1 MKKRADCHTWLTIK
15 IFALMTVVLAATFL
29 PGCLTRTASNE
40 SGNGMLTASL
50 TGLSNADLVVS
61 DRKNTYKVKADANGR
76 FSLALPAGNYS
87 LLMQSSDNQLVLI
100 KRDIS
105 IENNLT
111 FAVTNVDLIPIPNVV
126 SVSVPLV
133 YRNSA
138 IIEWETDFE
147 SDGYIEYGSN
157 EIYGFASY
165 SDTELKKKHRIQ
177 IYDLLPDT
185 TYHFRI
191 VASRYNLDATRSY
204 SRDFSF
210 KTEP

>member
-1 MKKRADCHTWLTIK
+1 MA
-15 IFALMTVVLAATFL
+15 AVLAVTFL
-29 PGCLTRTASNE
+29 PGCLTGPANSE
-40 SGNGMLTASL
+40 SDNGRLTANL
-50 TGLSNADLVVS
+50 PELSNADLVVAGHEQ
-61 DRKNTYKVKADANGR
+61 TYNVKADANGR
-76 FSLALPAGNYS
+76 FSLALPAGNYR
-87 LLMQSSDNQLVLI
+87 LLMQSAANQLVLI

-111 FAVTNVDLIPIPNVV
+111 FAVTNVDLIPIPSVV
-126 SVSVPLV
+126 SVAVPLV
-133 YRNSA
+133 YSNSV

-147 SDGYIEYGSN
+147 SDGYIEYGTN
-157 EIYGFASY
+157 ELYGFASY
-165 SDTELKKKHRIQ
+165 SVTELKNKHRIQ

-185 TYHFRI
+185 AYHFRI

>member
-1 MKKRADCHTWLTIK
+1 MKLHTNYHTWLTIK
-15 IFALMTVVLAATFL
+15 IFALMTAALAATFL
-29 PGCLTRTASNE
+29 PGCLSGPTSNQ
-40 SGNGMLTASL
+40 SDNGLLIANL
-50 TGLSNADLVVS
+50 QELGNADLVVS
-61 DRKNTYKVKADANGR
+61 DQKNSYRVKADANGR
-76 FSLALPAGNYS
+76 FSLALPAGNYN
-87 LLMQSSDNQLVLI
+87 LLMQSANNQLVLI

-133 YRNSA
+133 YRNSV

-157 EIYGFASY
+157 ELYGFASY

-185 TYHFRI
+185 AYHFRI